1 MFWKAYFSLYC
12 ALGVFNV
19 MGAGLRPATLT
30 PTDWF
35 DLAVFTP
42 IALWAL
48 CAQAFNWW
56 ILPTTLWRALLFGS
70 VFWKSIALGISIPKV
85 IARGVDLNARMG
97 LLTAEIAIAL
107 GVVTSIFLAGP
118 PLVALYLRAYP
129 DGDLALMRLP
139 GSKRRK
145 QAAAAAKT

>member
-12 ALGVFNV
+12 ALATFSL
-19 MGAGLRPATLT
+19 MGAGLRPMTLG
-30 PTDWF
+30 PADWF

-42 IALWAL
+42 IALGAL
-48 CAQAFNWW
+48 SAQAFDRWV
-56 ILPTTLWRALLFGS
+56 LPTNLWRGLLFAS

-85 IARGVDLNARMG
+85 ISHGVELNARLG
-97 LLTAEIAIAL
+97 LLTAELAIAL
-107 GVVTSIFLAGP
+107 GVMTAIFLAGP

-139 GSKRRK
+139 GSKRRR
-145 QAAAAAKT
+145 QTAAKA